1 VESIREAAE
10 ERAAMTNKFTTQQ
23 ILKMS
28 GILLSAEFKSARVK
42 SNKVSA
48 WNLFQ
53 SEVKADIADHIRSPT
68 VVDGLRPKFTGEYAK
83 VVAEQWPDHRDKYVE
98 KANAINKAGE
108 TLTKVPMAL
117 HQKRTIKK
125 LKELVCHHGA
135 QYH

>member
-1 VESIREAAE
+1 LDTIQKEAE
-10 ERAAMTNKFTTQQ
+10 KYAAMTSKFTTRQ

-53 SEVKADIADHIRSPT
+53 SEVKADVANHIRSPT

-83 VVAEQWPDHRDKYVE
+83 VVAERWPDHRDKYVE
-98 KANAINKAGE
+98 KANVINKTGKK
-108 TLTKVPMAL
+108 LIKVPMAL
-117 HQKRTIKK
+117 RQKRTIKK
-125 LKELVCHHGA
+125 LKELVCHRGA
-135 QYH
+135 